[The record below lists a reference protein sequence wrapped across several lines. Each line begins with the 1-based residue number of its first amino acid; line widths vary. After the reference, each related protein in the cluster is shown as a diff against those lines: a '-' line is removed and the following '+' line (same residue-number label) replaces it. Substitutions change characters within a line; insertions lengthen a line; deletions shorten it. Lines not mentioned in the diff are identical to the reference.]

1 MEESV
6 SGKAIAAVCNSRDAY
21 CKFLS
26 ANDSGETGGHQAG
39 YLVSNSAVEMMFSKD
54 EIKNSHIL
62 KRYVKICWQDDFQ
75 TDSCFTWYE
84 SKGELRITQFGKGFL
99 FRGPDYTGALF
110 VFTRESNDYYK
121 AYILNTEEDIQQF
134 LDYFGLTP
142 AETNCPID
150 NNRISSE
157 ILEKQVIDSYIG
169 QLKVEFPQSAEMSRA
184 ARQINEEIK
193 DDRQLV
199 TDNPDKILIEWI
211 QEEYSLFRAIEIA
224 RYGHIV
230 RRGFD
235 TVDEFI
241 NLANQVLNRRKSRAG
256 KSLEHHLATLFD
268 ENQINYTAQGITEG
282 RKKPDF
288 IFPSVE
294 EYHNAQFPVEKICT
308 LAAKTT
314 CKDRWRQVLNEADRM
329 KDQHK
334 YLCTLQQGISEAQ
347 MDEMQAEGVVLV
359 VPRPYIKTYPADR
372 RERIWTV
379 AKFIDYVR
387 EMEEI

>member
-1 MEESV
+1 M
-6 SGKAIAAVCNSRDAY
+6 
-21 CKFLS
+21 
-26 ANDSGETGGHQAG
+26 
-39 YLVSNSAVEMMFSKD
+39 
-54 EIKNSHIL
+54 
-62 KRYVKICWQDDFQ
+62 
-75 TDSCFTWYE
+75 
-84 SKGELRITQFGKGFL
+84 
-99 FRGPDYTGALF
+99 
-110 VFTRESNDYYK
+110 
-121 AYILNTEEDIQQF
+121 
-134 LDYFGLTP
+134 
-142 AETNCPID
+142 
-150 NNRISSE
+150 
-157 ILEKQVIDSYIG
+157 IDSYIG